1 MASKGNNCSL
11 SIPLSARPD
20 TTTQTNLWPRPF
32 RIAVRALRALA
43 PSVISSPATGSLS
56 LCIFLYF
63 LLSLSLFSYYLAV
76 IIIIFTSS
84 TLFLPRREE
93 DWGDRGGAVLLLLFL
108 FFDRSMLFSWL
119 GPKRRRLDSSEGK
132 PSIIII
138 IIIFT
143 FLGPGQREEDWTGR
157 GRTGKPSII
166 VINIIIFTFHAFLD
180 SGQRE
185 EEVDRSGESTTQQ
198 YSLLG
203 YWEVRSITVWNH
215 YVDRGWIPDSSWIV
229 ILKMWMKEILS
240 SLHSLINSISI
251 PWIFNFFSL
260 SNPMQK
266 KKIRKKEKKMLKNY
280 SRPTPIHQCPFPA
293 LR

>member
-63 LLSLSLFSYYLAV
+63 LPSLSLSFL
-76 IIIIFTSS
+76 IISPLLL
-84 TLFLPRREE
+84 LFLLLPRSFSCLE
-93 DWGDRGGAVLLLLFL
+93 DWEDRGGAVLLLLFL

-119 GPKRRRLDSSEGK
+119 GSGQREEDWTAWAGE
-132 PSIIII
+132 PSIIIII

-157 GRTGKPSII
+157 GKPSII
-166 VINIIIFTFHAFLD
+166 VINIIIFTFHVFLN

-185 EEVDRSGESTTQQ
+185 DWTDRIRRIDDATTLVARILESAK
-198 YSLLG
+198 YHRLESL
-203 YWEVRSITVWNH
+203 
-215 YVDRGWIPDSSWIV
+215 
-229 ILKMWMKEILS
+229 
-240 SLHSLINSISI
+240 
-251 PWIFNFFSL
+251 
-260 SNPMQK
+260 
-266 KKIRKKEKKMLKNY
+266 
-280 SRPTPIHQCPFPA
+280 C
-293 LR
+293 